1 MSSMVTV
8 PEKNESKYTELT
20 LVTLICFLTKKKLN
34 RRTLLTKQEYFLFI
48 YLIEFIMNRLETHHR
63 RLLDEHKAISIT
75 LAEFENKLMKKFKIT
90 SAEISNPETYWK
102 RSLENEAKF
111 KDLQQKTFLEENHQK
126 FNDKKPEPEEYKN
139 YMSYKM
145 LSNCLPK
152 NENDSSSIA
161 SSITN
166 DLFQEEI
173 DEEISQNHETI
184 ENETELILIRSK
196 SILIELIDKEI
207 DRYSKKNPL
216 VDESG
221 AGDSNKKSEEKQKRL
236 NIIAKI
242 KSELE
247 ILESLEKSV

>member
-1 MSSMVTV
+1 
-8 PEKNESKYTELT
+8 
-20 LVTLICFLTKKKLN
+20 
-34 RRTLLTKQEYFLFI
+34 
-48 YLIEFIMNRLETHHR
+48 MNRHRLQTHHR
-63 RLLDEHKAISIT
+63 RLLDEHKAISTT
-75 LAEFENKLMKKFKIT
+75 LAEFENKLMKQFKIT

-111 KDLQQKTFLEENHQK
+111 KDFQQKTFLEENQQKLQK
-126 FNDKKPEPEEYKN
+126 FNDKKPEPEEHKN

-173 DEEISQNHETI
+173 DEEISQNLETI